1 MLFRQVMTVESDTLR
16 LKIDRLFRQ
25 LISEVTGRGAGA
37 LSVGELDAVARGCS
51 AYLAL
56 SPGDAAA
63 RKTADGIWS
72 ECRRKMDAAGDSC
85 GAGPLGILLTM
96 YALTYSAASYPADFS
111 RAEQCDLAAS
121 RMLDAVLAASA
132 GSDIFPNSDKWEQ
145 AMLMDL
151 TAYLFQYVVPE
162 DMEEERAVGV
172 YRMTAA
178 AWRQELSSG
187 NWTGTA
193 AEPLMMH
200 RLLVLETGADLF
212 GTWRQDCL
220 PAPSDLST
228 TGGLS
233 ALVRILARRLDDPA
247 ALGEACAALER
258 QLSLS
263 PDISAAASLLEGLGA
278 LRMLT
283 EEGTVL
289 NCA

>member
-1 MLFRQVMTVESDTLR
+1 MLFCQVMTVESDTLR

-25 LISEVTGRGAGA
+25 LISEVTERGADA
-37 LSVGELDAVARGCS
+37 LSGEELDAVARGCS

-56 SPGDAAA
+56 YPGDDAA

-72 ECRRKMDAAGDSC
+72 ECRRRMDAAGDSC
-85 GAGPLGILLTM
+85 GAGLLGILRTM
-96 YALTYSAASYPADFS
+96 YALAYSAAAHPADFS
-111 RAEQCDLAAS
+111 RAEQCDMAAS
-121 RMLDAVLAASA
+121 LMLDAVLAASA
-132 GSDIFPNSDKWEQ
+132 GSDIFPSSDKWEQ

-151 TAYLFQYVVPE
+151 TASLFQYVVPE
-162 DMEEERAVGV
+162 DMEEEPAVGLF
-172 YRMTAA
+172 RMTAA

-193 AEPLMMH
+193 AEPLMMY

-212 GTWRQDCL
+212 GTWRQDRL

-263 PDISAAASLLEGLGA
+263 PDISAVASLLEGLSA

-283 EEGTVL
+283 EEGVVL

>member
-1 MLFRQVMTVESDTLR
+1 
-16 LKIDRLFRQ
+16 
-25 LISEVTGRGAGA
+25 
-37 LSVGELDAVARGCS
+37 
-51 AYLAL
+51 
-56 SPGDAAA
+56 
-63 RKTADGIWS
+63 
-72 ECRRKMDAAGDSC
+72 
-85 GAGPLGILLTM
+85 
-96 YALTYSAASYPADFS
+96 
-111 RAEQCDLAAS
+111 
-121 RMLDAVLAASA
+121 
-132 GSDIFPNSDKWEQ
+132 
-145 AMLMDL
+145 
-151 TAYLFQYVVPE
+151 
-162 DMEEERAVGV
+162 
-172 YRMTAA
+172 MTAA

-212 GTWRQDCL
+212 GTWRQDRF

-247 ALGEACAALER
+247 ALAEACAALER

-263 PDISAAASLLEGLGA
+263 PDISAAASLLDGLGA

-283 EEGTVL
+283 EEGVVL